1 MRKNFAAIRNCDSH
15 VYGCQVHGS
24 QQRLD
29 PFQLTRNEPIRK
41 QEPTMPPLLKI
52 DCLVVGDGPAGLA
65 AATALAR
72 SGTEVA
78 LAGLALSSPAQQ
90 VDTRTAALFPPVV
103 QLLRNLG
110 AWADLAAAS
119 APLRGIRIVDGTGRL
134 LRAPEVVF
142 RAEDIERPDLG
153 HNVPNAA
160 LIRALTV
167 AARRAGVLF
176 LDDGPVVGVD
186 RAARRA
192 TARLTGGRAVEAHL
206 IVGAD
211 GRASVCRQSAGIAV
225 SCWTYEQAAIAVR
238 FDHTRPH
245 RGISTELH
253 RPAGPCT
260 TVPLPGNA
268 SSLVWVE
275 RPGDVERLMAATPEA
290 FMSELS
296 DRLDGLLGD
305 ISNLGTRRAFPLT
318 GLKAENLARGRIAL
332 VGEAGH
338 VLPPIGAQGLNLG
351 MFDVAV
357 LADGVERARNA
368 GQDIGEPEMLEAYA
382 RARSADM
389 HMRQGA
395 VDFLNR
401 TLTSGMLPLDLARGA
416 GLHLLAAAP
425 ALRRRLMEQGLAP
438 PAPLATLMRPDFPPP
453 QPSAGP
459 GPASRDPAAA
469 LTSRT
474 STKS

>member
-1 MRKNFAAIRNCDSH
+1 
-15 VYGCQVHGS
+15 
-24 QQRLD
+24 
-29 PFQLTRNEPIRK
+29 
-41 QEPTMPPLLKI
+41 MPATLKM

-65 AATALAR
+65 AATAVAW

-78 LAGLALSSPAQQ
+78 LAGLGPSSPSQQ
-90 VDTRTAALFPPVV
+90 ADTRTAALFPPVI
-103 QLLRNLG
+103 QLLRHLG
-110 AWADLAAAS
+110 AWDELAPAS

-142 RAEDIERPDLG
+142 RADDIEKADLG

-160 LIRALTV
+160 LTGALTA
-167 AARRAGVLF
+167 AARRAGVRF
-176 LDDGPVVGVD
+176 LDDGPVGGVD
-186 RAARRA
+186 AATETA
-192 TARLTGGRAVEAHL
+192 TAQMAGGRAIEARL

-211 GRASVCRQSAGIAV
+211 GRDSVCRQSAGIAV
-225 SCWTYEQAAIAVR
+225 SRWTYEQAAIAVR
-238 FDHTRPH
+238 FNHTRPH

-275 RPGDVERLMAATPEA
+275 RPGEVERLMAATPEA
-290 FMSELS
+290 FMAELAE
-296 DRLDGLLGD
+296 LLGGLLGD
-305 ISNLGTRRAFPLT
+305 ISALGVRRAFPLT
-318 GLKAENLARGRIAL
+318 GLKAETLARRRIAL

-357 LADGVERARNA
+357 LADGIARARTA
-368 GQDIGEPEMLEAYA
+368 GQDIGAPAVVEIYA
-382 RARSADM
+382 QARSADM
-389 HMRQGA
+389 RVRQGA

-416 GLHLLAAAP
+416 GLHLLAATP

-438 PAPLATLMRPDFPPP
+438 PAPLPALMRPDFRP
-453 QPSAGP
+453 QQPTARP
-459 GPASRDPAAA
+459 GSASRDPAAA
-469 LTSRT
+469 LEPSTS
-474 STKS
+474 